1 MSEISKVMVGPF
13 EGGALVKVTGRGT
26 MEFCSQLFDY
36 LIARI
41 EKNKSENIYFE
52 LSETS
57 YLDSSFIGVIVSI
70 EKKLQKESRGSI
82 VILNPTEK
90 VKEILSM
97 MGLSEILPMK
107 ESTKIKNIEL
117 NEEIEKKLE
126 KDYNDIKL
134 LLESHQN
141 LMEINPEN
149 KKRFG
154 LVEEML
160 KQELERNKNE

>member
-1 MSEISKVMVGPF
+1 MSEVSRVMVGPF
-13 EGGALVKVTGRGT
+13 EGGVLVKVQGRGT

-36 LIARI
+36 LSARM
-41 EKNKSENIYFE
+41 EKSQKENIYFE
-52 LSETS
+52 LSETH

-70 EKKLQKESRGSI
+70 EKKLQKDSRGSI

-97 MGLSEILPMK
+97 MGLSEILPMRDNM
-107 ESTKIKNIEL
+107 TIKTLDL
-117 NEEIEKKLE
+117 NEEIQQKLE
-126 KDYNDIKL
+126 KDYKDIKL
-134 LLESHQN
+134 LLESHQS